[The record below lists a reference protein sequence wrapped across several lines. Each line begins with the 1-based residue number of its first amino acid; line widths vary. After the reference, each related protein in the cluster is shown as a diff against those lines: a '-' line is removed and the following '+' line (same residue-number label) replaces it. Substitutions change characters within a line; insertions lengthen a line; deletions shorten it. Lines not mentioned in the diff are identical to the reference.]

1 MSKRNHVE
9 ISRMSV
15 GTGKFPR
22 TDSISADKDFLMVA
36 RRPPTIPREPGYWQA
51 TLCSIGFHVLLFGA
65 LWIGAMHHDSGSALS
80 NIQRQSFAPSKATAI
95 AGSTASSTTLPAI
108 KSAVKETTAGSPAV
122 DASSARSEKKIL
134 PTIATAKPATR
145 IVREEKKY
153 TRQRQLATL
162 IRNGK
167 FVEKKKERDR
177 QNSLASQQEQQ
188 KLTALAHQIRRK
200 QEATRA
206 ETLAKKRAAELV
218 TKMATAT
225 QRRKELVEERS
236 IESLHQEEMRR
247 ITSGLAGNGGSGN
260 S

>member
-1 MSKRNHVE
+1 ML
-9 ISRMSV
+9 V
-15 GTGKFPR
+15 GTGKFPL
-22 TDSISADKDFLMVA
+22 TDSMSADKDFLLVA

-65 LWIGAMHHDSGSALS
+65 LWIGATHHNSGSALS
-80 NIQRQSFAPSKATAI
+80 NIQRQSFAQSKVTAI

-108 KSAVKETTAGSPAV
+108 KSAGKETAAGGPV
-122 DASSARSEKKIL
+122 LDARPARSEKKIM
-134 PTIATAKPATR
+134 PTIATFKPAMR
-145 IVREEKKY
+145 IVRDEKY
-153 TRQRQLATL
+153 TTQKQLPTS
-162 IRNGK
+162 IRNAK

-177 QNSLASQQEQQ
+177 QNSLARQQEQR
-188 KLTALAHQIRRK
+188 KVTALAHQRRRK

-206 ETLAKKRAAELV
+206 ETLAKKRATELV
-218 TKMATAT
+218 TKMAAAT

-236 IESLHQEEMRR
+236 IKGLHQEEMRR